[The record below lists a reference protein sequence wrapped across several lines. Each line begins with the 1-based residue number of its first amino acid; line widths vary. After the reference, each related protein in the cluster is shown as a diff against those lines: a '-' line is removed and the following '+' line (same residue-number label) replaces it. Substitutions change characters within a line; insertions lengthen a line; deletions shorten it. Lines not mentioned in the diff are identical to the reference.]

1 MVTYLKGQITG
12 IHKTHANRALIDL
25 EVNGVGYGLVV
36 TSRLLKELPESGET
50 VQLFTHLQMREDQL
64 LLYGFLSRA
73 ERDLFQ
79 RLISVNGVGAQLALA
94 LLDALGLQELV
105 QAIISG
111 NTRTLSRTPGV
122 GTKTAERIALELKT
136 KLAQWRQD
144 TGLITRPPATPTP
157 DIQEDVELTLGAL
170 GYTDT
175 EIQQALMALGEHTTL
190 SKSKNP
196 EDWLREAIA
205 WLSQPP

>member
-1 MVTYLKGQITG
+1 MVTYLKGQVTG
-12 IHKTHANRALIDL
+12 IHKTHANRAMLDL

-36 TSRLLKELPESGET
+36 TSRLLRELPESGQT
-50 VQLFTHLQMREDQL
+50 IQIFTHLHLREDHL

-111 NTRTLSRTPGV
+111 NTRSLSRTPGV

-144 TGLITRPPATPTP
+144 TGLVTRPPTTPNP

-175 EIQQALMALGEHTTL
+175 EIHQALTALSEQATL
-190 SKSKNP
+190 RQSKNP

-205 WLSQPP
+205 WLSQSP